1 MTTVLFGA
9 GAESSFGLANG
20 KQFSFN
26 VLGVGN
32 DSLNSALRKYYVDV
46 LERYNSDGWYPSF
59 QLQKWTEEDL
69 LKASIELSLLD
80 SNNNTKKR
88 IRR

>member
-32 DSLNSALRKYYVDV
+32 DSLNSALDIIRMGGILVFNCKNG
-46 LERYNSDGWYPSF
+46 R
-59 QLQKWTEEDL
+59 
-69 LKASIELSLLD
+69 
-80 SNNNTKKR
+80 KR
-88 IRR
+88 IC

>member
-46 LERYNSDGWYPSF
+46 LERYNSDGWYPGF
-59 QLQKWTEEDL
+59 QLQKWTEEAL

>member
-26 VLGVGN
+26 VLGVGKIN
-32 DSLNSALRKYYVDV
+32 KYFSSNYNARRCILTAYAKANGAYTSSGYMKDGTSTCCWWLRSPGIFRTV
-46 LERYNSDGWYPSF
+46 SP
-59 QLQKWTEEDL
+59 
-69 LKASIELSLLD
+69 
-80 SNNNTKKR
+80 
-88 IRR
+88 